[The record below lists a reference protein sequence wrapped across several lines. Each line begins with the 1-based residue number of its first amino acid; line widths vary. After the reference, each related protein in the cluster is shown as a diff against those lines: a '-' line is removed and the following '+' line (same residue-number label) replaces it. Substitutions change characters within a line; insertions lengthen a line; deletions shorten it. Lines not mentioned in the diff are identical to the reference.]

1 VKVAFTKTG
10 ERRYGVFVDREYA
23 PAMMMHPAPGFDEF
37 LLHDL
42 LHFVAEAE
50 WGLDGAVFGQLA
62 AGGDAGTFWAADPK
76 LVRALRRRQKLR
88 RRGRP
93 RGRRSELLAGVLECA
108 WNARHGRAPLPH
120 DWNDRLAA
128 ARVSPARLE
137 EVVRSLDGLADRWH
151 ALAVGESLTLEWP
164 RPERRPHRRAR
175 SSSAALGEHVQ
186 SSGP

>member
-1 VKVAFTKTG
+1 
-10 ERRYGVFVDREYA
+10 
-23 PAMMMHPAPGFDEF
+23 
-37 LLHDL
+37 
-42 LHFVAEAE
+42 
-50 WGLDGAVFGQLA
+50 VFGQLA

-175 SSSAALGEHVQ
+175 SSSAPLGEHVQ
-186 SSGP
+186 TSGP